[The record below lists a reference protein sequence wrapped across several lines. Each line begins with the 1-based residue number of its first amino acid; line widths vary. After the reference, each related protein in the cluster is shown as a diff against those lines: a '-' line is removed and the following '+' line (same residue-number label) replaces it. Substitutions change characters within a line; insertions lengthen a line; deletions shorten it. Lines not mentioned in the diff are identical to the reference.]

1 MKTVYDANNSVGGV
15 SVLFLCMTSL
25 TKMIKLQQVIDANLV
40 LIIGI
45 MLGNI
50 GDVDLVLFLTMMTDD
65 DFGEG
70 TGESKASV
78 LQCWVNALMLG

>member
-45 MLGNI
+45 VLGNI
-50 GDVDLVLFLTMMTDD
+50 DDVDLVAVFDD
-65 DFGEG
+65 DD
-70 TGESKASV
+70 
-78 LQCWVNALMLG
+78 